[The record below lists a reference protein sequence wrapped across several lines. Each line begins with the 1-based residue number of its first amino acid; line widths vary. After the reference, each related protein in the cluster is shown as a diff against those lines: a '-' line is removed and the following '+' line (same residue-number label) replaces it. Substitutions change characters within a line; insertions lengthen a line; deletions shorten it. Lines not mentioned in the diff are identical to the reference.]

1 MIKTNIKED
10 WEIISNRIYKD
21 ISINYVSRNEKKRII
36 HYSNT

>member
-10 WEIISNRIYKD
+10 WEIISNHKYKD
-21 ISINYVSRNEKKRII
+21 INYVSRNEKKRII